1 MSEIESSSF
10 DELSLDRLYEILQ
23 LRVEVF
29 VVEQQCAYSEID
41 ALDSEAQHLW
51 IDDQAGLA
59 SYVRVITEPDQLRI
73 GRVVTRRDARSQGL
87 SQRLIEHVLSSTDGP
102 WVLSAQAYLSK
113 WYSQLGF
120 ARSGPEF
127 EEDGIPH
134 IPMRRETD

>member
-59 SYVRVITEPDQLRI
+59 SYVRVIAEPDQLRI
-73 GRVVTRRDARSQGL
+73 GRVVTRRDVRSQGL

>member
-102 WVLSAQAYLSK
+102 WVLSAQSYLSK

-127 EEDGIPH
+127 EDCLLYTYPS
-134 IPMRRETD
+134 PRDS

>member
-59 SYVRVITEPDQLRI
+59 SYVEPDQLRI

-102 WVLSAQAYLSK
+102 WVLSAQSYLSK